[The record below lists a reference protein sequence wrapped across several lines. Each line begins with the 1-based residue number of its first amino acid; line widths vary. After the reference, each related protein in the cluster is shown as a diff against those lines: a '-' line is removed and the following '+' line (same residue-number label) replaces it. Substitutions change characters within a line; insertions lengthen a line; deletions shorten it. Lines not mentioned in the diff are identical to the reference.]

1 MNKSKLVKNL
11 TMILFTLVAV
21 FSVGL
26 TNVNAETT
34 TAVVEDRDALVNKM
48 NDKTTDIVRLNKN
61 IELSS
66 EYNTTFSIEKSKTL
80 DLNGHTITVPDG
92 KEINFWYYAD
102 ADIKLIDSANS
113 NTAKIIGNHTGSSTY
128 FLLRGAIIRDAE
140 KVNFE
145 IDGVDFEVKNSNFT
159 TIVFMKN
166 GQNYE
171 NLIIKNSNVNGNQ
184 YLFWSGAAK
193 KVYLESI
200 ILNRAE
206 GADRNLYRQLSNTS
220 SLTVNDVIDAN
231 AVVEYYSSA
240 GVKATADRTAKLNTS
255 DLNAYWG
262 PITVKFASG
271 TPVVYTIT
279 FNSNGGTSV
288 ASQNVN
294 AGEKLTEP
302 TPAPTKAG
310 FTFDG
315 WYEDSTFSK
324 KFDFTTPVVSNL
336 NLYAKWKAT
345 NSIKEI
351 RLVGDVQKGTVQAG
365 VLPAFNPGTTTDSIT
380 IDRTNS
386 SWEYKMQN
394 GGWSG
399 FGLETPVAYNDGK
412 TDYGYSFSV
421 KTNDGYQLDYSNLK
435 VFYNEEEVTSSVKI
449 LKYPWGAY
457 VTVDL
462 GKAIGKNPTIH
473 TVTFNSNGGT
483 EIAPK
488 EVVSG
493 LKIKAPSTPTKDK
506 YLFIGWYED
515 DTFSVPFDFNNSPIT
530 SDMTLY
536 AKWEAA
542 NSINEIRLVGD
553 IQSGTV
559 SVGTLPSFNPR
570 TTTDSITIDRTNSAW
585 AYKMQN
591 GLWSR
596 FGLET
601 PTAVNDGK
609 TNYGYDF
616 SVKPNYG
623 YQLAS
628 DLKVIYNG
636 EDVTSTVKVQ
646 KYSWGAYV
654 TVDLGKANGTPVV
667 YTITFNSN
675 DGTSVESQNVN
686 AGEKLKEPTPAPTK
700 VGFTFDGWYEDST
713 FSTKFNFDTPITDNM
728 TLYAKWTENK
738 YTLTFDANGGSGT
751 MAPIADL
758 TGEYDLPAN
767 EFTAPSGKQF
777 KGWSLTTDGATVSKV
792 AMTENRTVYAIWEEI
807 PVTKYTL
814 TFDANGGSGT
824 MAPIADLTGEYTL
837 PSNGFTA
844 PSGKQFKGW
853 SLTTDGAIVTKVD
866 MTENRTVYAIWEE
879 IPVTKYTLTFDANGG
894 SGTMA
899 PIADLTGEYTLPSN
913 GFTAPSG
920 KQFKGWSLTTDG
932 AIVTK
937 VDMTENR
944 TVYAI
949 WEEIPVTKYTLTF
962 DANGGSGT
970 MAPIADLTGE
980 YTLPSN
986 GFTAPSGKQFKGWSL
1001 TTDGAIVT
1009 KVDMTENRTVYAIWE
1024 EIPVTKYTLTFDA
1037 NGGSGTMAPIADL
1050 TGEYTLPSNGF
1061 TAPSGKQFKGWSLT
1075 TDGAIV
1081 TKVDMTENRTVYAIW
1096 EDIIYSYEFLEST
1109 GEQTIDGKANSFK
1122 IVIDADETKFVSLEI
1137 DGVLYEKDV
1146 DYTVKHGSTIIEFTS
1161 TGLAKL
1167 NALSKGEHNV
1177 RVTFTDEVING
1188 KITVNTVNPPIIPQ
1202 NPDIDNPQTY
1212 DGIFTYITMFVVS
1225 ILGLITAVIIGKKR
1239 TRTN

>member
-1 MNKSKLVKNL
+1 MSKSKLVKKL
-11 TMILFTLVAV
+11 TMTLFTLVSV
-21 FSVGL
+21 FAIGL

-34 TAVVEDRDALVNKM
+34 TALVDDSSALVTKM

-66 EYNTTFSIEKSKTL
+66 EYNTTFSIYKSKTL

-113 NTAKIIGNHTGSSTY
+113 NTAKIIGNHTGASTY
-128 FLLRGAIIRDAE
+128 VLLRGAIIRDAE

-159 TIVFMKN
+159 TVVSMKD

-200 ILNRAE
+200 TLNRAE
-206 GADRNLYRQLSNTS
+206 GADKNQYRQLSNTS

-231 AVVEYYSSA
+231 AVVEYYSDA
-240 GVKATADRTAKLNTS
+240 GVKATADRSAKLNTS

-262 PITVKFASG
+262 PITVKFADG

-288 ASQNVN
+288 ASQNIK
-294 AGEKLTEP
+294 AGEKLTKP
-302 TPAPTKAG
+302 TPAPTKDG

-324 KFDFTTPVVSNL
+324 EFDFNTPITSDM
-336 NLYAKWKAT
+336 NLYAKWKAA
-345 NSIKEI
+345 NSINEI
-351 RLVGDVQKGTVQAG
+351 RLVGDVQYGNVPAG
-365 VLPAFNPGTTTDSIT
+365 ILPSFNPGTTTDSIT
-380 IDRTNS
+380 IDKVNS
-386 SWEYKMQN
+386 SWEYKMES

-421 KTNDGYQLDYSNLK
+421 ETNDGYQLDYSNLK

-462 GKAIGKNPTIH
+462 GKAIGKNPTTH

-506 YLFIGWYED
+506 YLFRGWYED
-515 DTFSVPFDFNNSPIT
+515 DTFSIPFDFNNTPIT

-536 AKWEAA
+536 AKWEPA
-542 NSINEIRLVGD
+542 NSINEIRLAGD
-553 IQSGTV
+553 FQYGTV

-570 TTTDSITIDRTNSAW
+570 TTTDSITIDRTNSDW

-596 FGLET
+596 FGSET

-616 SVKPNYG
+616 NVKPNDG

-675 DGTSVESQNVN
+675 DGSSVESQNVN
-686 AGEKLKEPTPAPTK
+686 AGEKLEEPKPAPTK
-700 VGFTFDGWYEDST
+700 EGFTFDGWYEDLTS
-713 FSTKFNFDTPITDNM
+713 SKKFDFNTPITDSM
-728 TLYAKWTENK
+728 TLYAKWIENKYTVTFDANGGSGEMTPATDLTGEYTLPENGFTAPDGKKFKGWSLTRDGEIVTKVTMDKDVKVYAIWEVIPVTTYTVTFDANGGSGEMTPATDLTGEYTLPENGFTAPDGKKFKGWSLTKDGEIVTKVTMDKDIKVYAIWEAIPVTTYTVTFDTKGGNDIAPVTVNAGEKLDTPTTPVRDGFTFDGWYVDDTCAVKYNFEDSVTNNITLYAKWIENK

-751 MAPIADL
+751 MAP
-758 TGEYDLPAN
+758 
-767 EFTAPSGKQF
+767 K
-777 KGWSLTTDGATVSKV
+777 
-792 AMTENRTVYAIWEEI
+792 
-807 PVTKYTL
+807 
-814 TFDANGGSGT
+814 
-824 MAPIADLTGEYTL
+824 ADLTGEYTL
-837 PSNGFTA
+837 PENGFTA

-866 MTENRTVYAIWEE
+866 MTENKTVYAIWEN
-879 IPVTKYTLTFDANGG
+879 IPVVTYTLTFDANGG
-894 SGTMA
+894 TGSMTAKTG
-899 PIADLTGEYTLPSN
+899 LTGEYTLPEN

-937 VDMTENR
+937 VDMTENK

-949 WEEIPVTKYTLTF
+949 WK
-962 DANGGSGT
+962 
-970 MAPIADLTGE
+970 
-980 YTLPSN
+980 
-986 GFTAPSGKQFKGWSL
+986 
-1001 TTDGAIVT
+1001 
-1009 KVDMTENRTVYAIWE
+1009 
-1024 EIPVTKYTLTFDA
+1024 
-1037 NGGSGTMAPIADL
+1037 
-1050 TGEYTLPSNGF
+1050 
-1061 TAPSGKQFKGWSLT
+1061 
-1075 TDGAIV
+1075 
-1081 TKVDMTENRTVYAIW
+1081 
-1096 EDIIYSYEFLEST
+1096 DIIYSYEFLEST